1 MPLDMSM
8 KVLNAPVPAHL
19 SFPLHFE
26 TTKWNRMKYVQNAAT
41 DEYIGIV
48 GSGFRCADH
57 VTFFESVQQCM
68 IETLDEADLS
78 AVDVKWRSARR
89 NAWAMMDLQLT
100 GVAVE
105 IANPKFK
112 TTIMPRIV
120 ALHGVD
126 GSCSNQVYFGKIDAF
141 CTNGMING
149 TYDQVR
155 RKNTSG
161 FNMDDFIKQLRNARQ
176 DFYQEAEM
184 MNEWLNTGIPQPRVL
199 SDVEDLI
206 KSIVGSERKGEKL
219 TELYWQEAGVRGHN
233 VFSLY
238 SAFTNYATD
247 DVRSGM
253 PLRNTRDKGETASES
268 MWKREQE
275 VSKWISTPAFQKLLK
290 SPLQKQLQTA

>member
-1 MPLDMSM
+1 MPLDMAM
-8 KVLNAPVPAHL
+8 KVLNAPVPTHL

-26 TTKWNRMKYVQNAAT
+26 DTKWNKMKYVQNSAT

-48 GSGFRCADH
+48 GKDFTCVDH
-57 VTFFESVQQCM
+57 KTFFEKVQQCM
-68 IETLDEADLS
+68 IETLDEADLT
-78 AVDVKWRSARR
+78 AVDVKWRSARH

-149 TYDQVR
+149 TYDQVK
-155 RKNTSG
+155 RKNTSR
-161 FNMDDFIKQLRNARQ
+161 FNMQDFIKQLRNARQ

-184 MNEWLNTGIPQPRVL
+184 MNAWLNTEIPSL
-199 SDVEDLI
+199 TDVEDLI
-206 KSIVGSERKGEKL
+206 QSIVGSERKGLQL
-219 TELYWQEAGVRGHN
+219 TDLYWQEAKTRGHN

-247 DVRSGM
+247 DVRSGI
-253 PLRNTRDKGETASES
+253 PLRNTRDKAETQSES
-268 MWKREQE
+268 MWKREQD
-275 VSKWISTPAFQKLLK
+275 VSKWISSDLFRGLLNK
-290 SPLQKQLQTA
+290 PLQTELLTA

>member
-26 TTKWNRMKYVQNAAT
+26 HTKWDKMKYVQNAAT

-48 GSGFRCADH
+48 GKDFTCVDH
-57 VTFFESVQQCM
+57 KKFFEDVQQVM
-68 IETLDEADLS
+68 VETLPEEELT
-78 AVDVKWRSARR
+78 AVDVRWRSARK

-100 GVAVE
+100 GVAVKIE
-105 IANPKFK
+105 NEKFS
-112 TTIMPRIV
+112 TTIMPRII

-126 GSCSNQVYFGKIDAF
+126 GSQSNQVYFGKIDAF

-149 TYDQVR
+149 TFDQVK

-161 FNMDDFIKQLRNARQ
+161 FNMEDFKKQLRKARQ
-176 DFYQEAEM
+176 DFYKEAQT
-184 MNEWLNTGIPQPRVL
+184 MNTWLNTEIPSL
-199 SDVEDLI
+199 TDIEDLI
-206 KSIVGSERKGEKL
+206 EQIVGKERKSQQM
-219 TELYWQEAGVRGHN
+219 TDLYWEEAGVRGHN

-253 PLRNTRDKGETASES
+253 PLRNTKDKAETASES

-275 VSKWISTPAFQKLLK
+275 VSKWISSPAFQGLLK
-290 SPLQKQLQTA
+290 TPLQKQLQTA

>member
-19 SFPLHFE
+19 SFPLWFE
-26 TTKWNRMKYVQNAAT
+26 DTKWDKMKYVQNAAT
-41 DEYIGIV
+41 DEYLGIV
-48 GSGFRCADH
+48 GKDFRCVDH
-57 VTFFESVQQCM
+57 KTFFEDVQQVM
-68 IETLDEADLS
+68 VETLPEDELT
-78 AVDVKWRSARR
+78 AVDVRWRSARR

-100 GVAVE
+100 GVAVKIE
-105 IANPKFK
+105 NEKFS
-112 TTIMPRIV
+112 TTIMPRII

-126 GSCSNQVYFGKIDAF
+126 GSQSNQVYFGKIDAF

-149 TYDQVR
+149 TYDQVK

-161 FNMDDFIKQLRNARQ
+161 FNMEDFKKQLRKARQ
-176 DFYQEAEM
+176 DFYKEAQT
-184 MNEWLNTGIPQPRVL
+184 MNKWLNTEIPKFI
-199 SDVEDLI
+199 DMEDLI
-206 KSIVGSERKGEKL
+206 EQIVGTERKGRQM
-219 TELYWQEAGVRGHN
+219 TDLYWQEAGVRGHN

-253 PLRNTRDKGETASES
+253 PLRNTRDKAETQSES

-275 VSKWISTPAFQKLLK
+275 VSKWISSDLFQRLLK
-290 SPLQKQLQTA
+290 TPLRNELQSA